1 MALVSNKDI
10 ANSSGAGVRADLNLA
25 LAAIASNN
33 FGDKTQVGQVLPCE
47 FVADSS
53 TTPKKLLIRSTSGD
67 DGTSG
72 TTPTY
77 FDVGNLDEANLGL
90 VKRAGDTLTGPLEL
104 DDGSG
109 ASSPA
114 LCFDNDSDTG
124 IFRNAANQV
133 AFSCA
138 GTKISHFSSA
148 GLFITSTG
156 SATTGIFLNDADN
169 TAHIALKSP
178 DTLSSSVTYKLPGTI
193 VNGGFMQTDASG
205 NLSFSIVEG
214 VPTGSVFCLAVNTV
228 PTGYVKCNGASYSR
242 TGTYAALFAV
252 IGTAY
257 GAVDGNS
264 FNVPDLRGEFVR
276 GFDDSRGV
284 DNNRQVGTSQGAQ
297 NQQHNH
303 TASSNASVSDSG
315 HFHHSFKLGNAGQ
328 SRFNST
334 LSSNVTPASGTG
346 AANLNEGYNIVS
358 RSEEANVGKTSTKTT
373 GINVNV
379 STNTSNDGGNEARPR
394 NIAMLYIIKI

>member
-1 MALVSNKDI
+1 MAQVANKDI
-10 ANSSGAGVRADLNLA
+10 ANNSGAGVRADLNLA
-25 LAAIASNN
+25 LAAVATNN
-33 FGDKTQVGQVLPCE
+33 FGDKDQVGQVLPCE

-90 VKRAGDTLTGPLEL
+90 VKRAGDTLTGPLL
-104 DDGSG
+104 VDDGSG

-114 LCFDNDSDTG
+114 LSFDGDSDTG
-124 IFRNAANQV
+124 IFRSAANTMG
-133 AFSCA
+133 FSTA
-138 GTKISHFSSA
+138 GTQRVGISNA
-148 GLFITSTG
+148 GLDMLNALPIRFQDTSG
-156 SATTGIFLNDADN
+156 SPFVSLQSPSSLSGNV
-169 TAHIALKSP
+169 AL
-178 DTLSSSVTYKLPGTI
+178 TLPPAI
-193 VNGGFMQTDASG
+193 VDGGFMKTDASG

-252 IGTAY
+252 IGTTY
-257 GAVDGNS
+257 GAADS
-264 FNVPDLRGEFVR
+264 SHFNVPDLRGEFVR

-284 DNNRQVGTSQGAQ
+284 DSGRNVGTSQGGENA
-297 NQQHNH
+297 QHNH
-303 TASSNASVSDSG
+303 AASSSVSESSHTHNMRGLALNGGSG
-315 HFHHSFKLGNAGQ
+315 SVAITLGSGQ
-328 SRFNST
+328 SYQIGYSNSI
-334 LSSNVTPASGTG
+334 SSRTSGS
-346 AANLNEGYNIVS
+346 A
-358 RSEEANVGKTSTKTT
+358 TT
-373 GINVNV
+373 GLSV
-379 STNTSNDGGNEARPR
+379 STTTSNQGSEARPR

>member
-1 MALVSNKDI
+1 MAQIADKDI

-25 LAAIASNN
+25 LAAVASNN
-33 FGDKTQVGQVLPCE
+33 FGDKAQAGQVLPCE
-47 FVADSS
+47 FVADNS
-53 TTPKKLLIRSTSGD
+53 TSPKKLLIRSTTGD

-90 VKRAGDTLTGPLEL
+90 VKRAGDTLTGPLL
-104 DDGSG
+104 VDDGSG

-114 LCFDNDSDTG
+114 LSFDGDSDTG
-124 IFRNAANQV
+124 IFRQAANTMG
-133 AFSCA
+133 FSTA
-138 GTKISHFSSA
+138 GTQRVGISNA
-148 GLFITSTG
+148 GLDMLNALPIRFQDSSGSPFVSIQSPSSLSGNVALTLPSSIT
-156 SATTGIFLNDADN
+156 
-169 TAHIALKSP
+169 
-178 DTLSSSVTYKLPGTI
+178 
-193 VNGGFMQTDASG
+193 NGGFLQTDGSG
-205 NLSFSIVEG
+205 NLSFQIVAG
-214 VPTGSVFCLAVNTV
+214 VPTGSVFCLAVDTV

-252 IGTAY
+252 IGTTY
-257 GAVDGNS
+257 GAADS
-264 FNVPDLRGEFVR
+264 SHFNVPDLRGEFIR
-276 GFDDSRGV
+276 GFDDGRGV
-284 DNNRQVGTSQGAQ
+284 DSGRSINDPQGGQ
-297 NQQHNH
+297 NLQHNH
-303 TASSNASVSDSG
+303 SASSSVSDPG

-358 RSEEANVGKTSTKTT
+358 RSEEADVGKTSSKTT
-373 GINVNV
+373 GVSVN
-379 STNTSNDGGNEARPR
+379 TNTDNQGSEARPR

>member
-1 MALVSNKDI
+1 MAQVANKDI

-25 LAAIASNN
+25 LAAVASNN
-33 FGDKTQVGQVLPCE
+33 FGDKVQAGQVLPCE
-47 FVADSS
+47 LVADSS
-53 TTPKKLLIRSTSGD
+53 TTPKKLLIRSTTGD
-67 DGTSG
+67 DGTGG

-124 IFRNAANQV
+124 IFRQAANTMG
-133 AFSCA
+133 FSTA
-138 GTKISHFSSA
+138 GTQRVGISNA
-148 GLFITSTG
+148 GLDMLNALPIRFQDSSGSPFVSIQSPSSLSGNVTIT
-156 SATTGIFLNDADN
+156 L
-169 TAHIALKSP
+169 P
-178 DTLSSSVTYKLPGTI
+178 SSIT
-193 VNGGFMQTDASG
+193 NGGFLQTDGSG
-205 NLSFSIVEG
+205 NLSFQIVAG
-214 VPTGSVFCLAVNTV
+214 VPTGSVFCLAVDTV
-228 PTGYVKCNGASYSR
+228 PTGYVKCNGASYQR

-252 IGTAY
+252 IGTTY
-257 GAVDGNS
+257 GAADS
-264 FNVPDLRGEFVR
+264 SHFNVPDLRGEFVR
-276 GFDDSRGV
+276 GFDDGRGV
-284 DNNRQVGTSQGAQ
+284 DSGRSINDPQGGQ
-297 NQQHNH
+297 NLQHNH
-303 TASSNASVSDSG
+303 TASSSVTDPG

-346 AANLNEGYNIVS
+346 AANLNEGYNIGS
-358 RSEEANVGKTSTKTT
+358 RSEEADVGKTSSKTT
-373 GINVNV
+373 GVSVN
-379 STNTSNDGGNEARPR
+379 TNTDNQGSEARPR

>member
-1 MALVSNKDI
+1 MAQVANKDI

-25 LAAIASNN
+25 LAAVASNN
-33 FGDKTQVGQVLPCE
+33 FGDKVQAGQVLPCE
-47 FVADSS
+47 LVADSS
-53 TTPKKLLIRSTSGD
+53 TTPKKLLIRSTTGD
-67 DGTSG
+67 DGTGG

-90 VKRAGDTLTGPLEL
+90 VKRAGDTLTGPLL
-104 DDGSG
+104 VDDGSG

-114 LCFDNDSDTG
+114 LSFDGDSDTG
-124 IFRNAANQV
+124 IFRQAANTMG
-133 AFSCA
+133 FSTA
-138 GTKISHFSSA
+138 GTQRVGISNA
-148 GLFITSTG
+148 GLDMLNALPIRFQDSSGSPFVSIQSPSSLSGNVTLTLPSSIT
-156 SATTGIFLNDADN
+156 
-169 TAHIALKSP
+169 
-178 DTLSSSVTYKLPGTI
+178 
-193 VNGGFMQTDASG
+193 NGGFLQTDGSG
-205 NLSFSIVEG
+205 NLSFQIVAG
-214 VPTGSVFCLAVNTV
+214 VPTGSVFCLAVDTV

-252 IGTAY
+252 IGTTY

-264 FNVPDLRGEFVR
+264 FNVPDLRGEFIR
-276 GFDDSRGV
+276 GFDDGRGV
-284 DNNRQVGTSQGAQ
+284 DSGRSINDPQGGQ
-297 NQQHNH
+297 NLQHNH
-303 TASSNASVSDSG
+303 SASSSVSDPG

-358 RSEEANVGKTSTKTT
+358 RSEEADVGKTSSETT
-373 GINVNV
+373 GVSVN
-379 STNTSNDGGNEARPR
+379 TNTDNQGSEARPR

>member
-1 MALVSNKDI
+1 MAQIADKDI
-10 ANSSGAGVRADLNLA
+10 ENSSGAGVRTDLNNA
-25 LAAIASNN
+25 FPAVATNN
-33 FGDKTQVGQVLPCE
+33 FGDKAQAGQILPCE

-53 TTPKKLLIRSTSGD
+53 TSKLLIRSTTGD

-114 LCFDNDSDTG
+114 LSFDGDSDTG
-124 IFRNAANQV
+124 IFRSGANTMG
-133 AFSCA
+133 FSTA
-138 GTKISHFSSA
+138 GTQRVGISNA
-148 GLFITSTG
+148 GLDMLNALPIRFQDTSG
-156 SATTGIFLNDADN
+156 SPFVSLQSPSSLSGNV
-169 TAHIALKSP
+169 AL
-178 DTLSSSVTYKLPGTI
+178 TLPPAI
-193 VNGGFMQTDASG
+193 VNGGFMKTDASG

-214 VPTGSVFCLAVNTV
+214 VPTGSVFCIAANTV

-242 TGTYAALFAV
+242 TGTYAALFAI
-252 IGTAY
+252 IGTTY
-257 GAVDGNS
+257 GGSGSN

-284 DNNRQVGTSQGAQ
+284 DSGRNINDPQGGQ
-297 NQQHNH
+297 NASHNH
-303 TASSNASVSDSG
+303 SIS
-315 HFHHSFKLGNAGQ
+315 
-328 SRFNST
+328 
-334 LSSNVTPASGTG
+334 ASGTTSNPTPTLTG
-346 AANLNEGYNIVS
+346 DVRRISEGYRAQGTASGVFTKELDGNNNITGASSTSAVAGFSMDATHTHTVS
-358 RSEEANVGKTSTKTT
+358 VSGTS
-373 GINVNV
+373 G
-379 STNTSNDGGNEARPR
+379 SQGSEARPR

>member
-1 MALVSNKDI
+1 MAQIADKDI
-10 ANSSGAGVRADLNLA
+10 VNSSGAGVRTDLNNA
-25 LAAIASNN
+25 FPAVATNN
-33 FGDKTQVGQVLPCE
+33 FGDKAQAGQILPCE

-53 TTPKKLLIRSTSGD
+53 TSKLLIRSTTGD

-114 LCFDNDSDTG
+114 LSFDGDSDTG
-124 IFRNAANQV
+124 IFRSGANTMG
-133 AFSCA
+133 FSTA
-138 GTKISHFSSA
+138 GTQRVGISNA
-148 GLFITSTG
+148 GLDMLNALPIRFQDTSG
-156 SATTGIFLNDADN
+156 SPFVSLQSPSSLSGNV
-169 TAHIALKSP
+169 AL
-178 DTLSSSVTYKLPGTI
+178 TLPPAI
-193 VNGGFMQTDASG
+193 VNGGFMKTDASG

-214 VPTGSVFCLAVNTV
+214 VPTGSVFCIAANTV

-242 TGTYAALFAV
+242 TGTYAALFAI
-252 IGTAY
+252 IGTTY
-257 GAVDGNS
+257 GGSGSN

-284 DNNRQVGTSQGAQ
+284 DSGRNINDPQGGQ
-297 NQQHNH
+297 NASHNH
-303 TASSNASVSDSG
+303 SIS
-315 HFHHSFKLGNAGQ
+315 
-328 SRFNST
+328 
-334 LSSNVTPASGTG
+334 ASGTTSNPTPTLTG
-346 AANLNEGYNIVS
+346 DVRRISEGYRAQGTASGVFTKELDGNNNITGASSTSAVAGFSMDATHTHTVS
-358 RSEEANVGKTSTKTT
+358 VSGTS
-373 GINVNV
+373 G
-379 STNTSNDGGNEARPR
+379 SQGSEARPR

>member
-1 MALVSNKDI
+1 MAQVANKDI
-10 ANSSGAGVRADLNLA
+10 ANSSGAAVRADLNLA
-25 LAAIASNN
+25 LAAEASNN
-33 FGDKTQVGQVLPCE
+33 FGNKVDVGQVLPCE
-47 FVADSS
+47 FVADNS
-53 TTPKKLLIRSTSGD
+53 TSPKKLLIRSTTGD

-90 VKRAGDTLTGPLEL
+90 VKRAGDTLTGPLL
-104 DDGSG
+104 VDDGSG

-114 LCFDNDSDTG
+114 LSFDGDTDTG
-124 IFRNAANQV
+124 LYRSAANTIG
-133 AFSCA
+133 FSTA
-138 GTKISHFSSA
+138 GTQRVGISNSGLDMLNALPIRFQDSS
-148 GLFITSTG
+148 G
-156 SATTGIFLNDADN
+156 SPFVSLQSPSSLSGNV
-169 TAHIALKSP
+169 AL
-178 DTLSSSVTYKLPGTI
+178 TLPPAI
-193 VNGGFMQTDASG
+193 VNGGFMQTDSSG

-242 TGTYAALFAV
+242 TGTYAALFAI
-252 IGTAY
+252 IGTTY
-257 GAVDGNS
+257 GGSGSS

-276 GFDDSRGV
+276 GFDDSRNV
-284 DNNRQVGTSQGAQ
+284 DSGRNVGTAQGGQ
-297 NQQHNH
+297 NAQHNH
-303 TASSNASVSDSG
+303 PASSNASVSDSG

-334 LSSNVTPASGTG
+334 LNSNVTPASGTG

-358 RSEEANVGKTSTKTT
+358 RSEEADVGKTSSKTT
-373 GINVNV
+373 GVNVNV
-379 STNTSNDGGNEARPR
+379 STSTSNEGSEARPR

>member
-25 LAAIASNN
+25 LAAMASNN

-53 TTPKKLLIRSTSGD
+53 TTPKKLLIRSTTGD

-90 VKRAGDTLTGPLEL
+90 VKRAGDTLTGPLL
-104 DDGSG
+104 VDDGSG

-114 LCFDNDSDTG
+114 LSFDGDSDTG
-124 IFRNAANQV
+124 IFRQTANTMG
-133 AFSCA
+133 FSTA
-138 GTKISHFSSA
+138 GTQRVAISNA
-148 GLFITSTG
+148 GLDMLNALPIRFQDTSG
-156 SATTGIFLNDADN
+156 SPFVSLQSPSSLSGNV
-169 TAHIALKSP
+169 AL
-178 DTLSSSVTYKLPGTI
+178 TLPPAI
-193 VNGGFMQTDASG
+193 VDGGFMKTDASG

-242 TGTYAALFAV
+242 TGTYAALFAT

-257 GAVDGNS
+257 GAVDGNH

-284 DNNRQVGTSQGAQ
+284 DSGRSIATSQGGENA
-297 NQQHNH
+297 QHNH
-303 TASSNASVSDSG
+303 AASSSVSESSHTHNMRGLALSG
-315 HFHHSFKLGNAGQ
+315 GSGSVAITLGSGQ
-328 SRFNST
+328 SYQIGYSGSI
-334 LSSNVTPASGTG
+334 SSRTSGS
-346 AANLNEGYNIVS
+346 A
-358 RSEEANVGKTSTKTT
+358 TT
-373 GINVNV
+373 GISV
-379 STNTSNDGGNEARPR
+379 STTTSNQGSEARPR

>member
-1 MALVSNKDI
+1 MAQVANKDI

-25 LAAIASNN
+25 LAAVASNN
-33 FGDKTQVGQVLPCE
+33 FGDKVQAGQVLPCE
-47 FVADSS
+47 LVADSS
-53 TTPKKLLIRSTSGD
+53 TTPKKLLIRSTTGD
-67 DGTSG
+67 DGTGG

-124 IFRNAANQV
+124 IFRQAANTMG
-133 AFSCA
+133 FSTA
-138 GTKISHFSSA
+138 GTQRVGISNA
-148 GLFITSTG
+148 GLDMLNALPIRFQDSSGSPFVSIQSPSSLSGNVTLTLPSSIT
-156 SATTGIFLNDADN
+156 
-169 TAHIALKSP
+169 
-178 DTLSSSVTYKLPGTI
+178 
-193 VNGGFMQTDASG
+193 NGGFLQTDGSG
-205 NLSFSIVEG
+205 NLSFQIVAG
-214 VPTGSVFCLAVNTV
+214 VPTGSVFCLAVDTV
-228 PTGYVKCNGASYSR
+228 PTGYVKCNGASYQR

-252 IGTAY
+252 IGTTY
-257 GAVDGNS
+257 GAADS
-264 FNVPDLRGEFVR
+264 SHFNVPDLRGEFVR
-276 GFDDSRGV
+276 GFDDGRGV
-284 DNNRQVGTSQGAQ
+284 DSGRSINDPQGGQ
-297 NQQHNH
+297 NLQHNH
-303 TASSNASVSDSG
+303 TASSSVTDPG

-358 RSEEANVGKTSTKTT
+358 RSEEADVGKTSSKTT
-373 GINVNV
+373 GVSVN
-379 STNTSNDGGNEARPR
+379 TNTDNQGSEARPR

>member
-1 MALVSNKDI
+1 MAQVANKDI

-25 LAAIASNN
+25 LAAVASNN
-33 FGDKTQVGQVLPCE
+33 FGDKAQAGQVLPCE
-47 FVADSS
+47 LVADSS
-53 TTPKKLLIRSTSGD
+53 TTPKKLLIRSTTGD
-67 DGTSG
+67 DGTGG

-90 VKRAGDTLTGPLEL
+90 VKRAGDTLTGPLL
-104 DDGSG
+104 VDDGSG

-114 LCFDNDSDTG
+114 LSFDGDSDTG
-124 IFRNAANQV
+124 IFRQAANTMG
-133 AFSCA
+133 FSTA
-138 GTKISHFSSA
+138 GTQRVGISNA
-148 GLFITSTG
+148 GLDMLNALPIRFQDSSGSPFVSIQSPSSLSGNVTLTLPSSIT
-156 SATTGIFLNDADN
+156 
-169 TAHIALKSP
+169 
-178 DTLSSSVTYKLPGTI
+178 
-193 VNGGFMQTDASG
+193 NGGFLQTDGSG
-205 NLSFSIVEG
+205 NLSFQIVAG
-214 VPTGSVFCLAVNTV
+214 VPTGSVFCLAVDTV

-252 IGTAY
+252 IGTTY

-264 FNVPDLRGEFVR
+264 FNVPDLRGEFIR
-276 GFDDSRGV
+276 GFDDGRGV
-284 DNNRQVGTSQGAQ
+284 DSGRSINDPQGGQ
-297 NQQHNH
+297 NLQHNH
-303 TASSNASVSDSG
+303 SASSSVSDPG

-358 RSEEANVGKTSTKTT
+358 RSEEADVGKTSSETT
-373 GINVNV
+373 GVSVN
-379 STNTSNDGGNEARPR
+379 TNTDNQGSEARPR

>member
-1 MALVSNKDI
+1 MAQVANKDI

-25 LAAIASNN
+25 LAAVASNN
-33 FGDKTQVGQVLPCE
+33 FGDKAQAGQVLPCE
-47 FVADSS
+47 LVADNS
-53 TTPKKLLIRSTSGD
+53 TSPKKLLIRSTTGD

-90 VKRAGDTLTGPLEL
+90 VKRAGDTLTGPLL
-104 DDGSG
+104 VDDASG
-109 ASSPA
+109 AGSPA
-114 LCFDNDSDTG
+114 LSFDGDSDTG
-124 IFRNAANQV
+124 IFRQAANTMG
-133 AFSCA
+133 FSTA
-138 GTKISHFSSA
+138 GTQRVGISNA
-148 GLFITSTG
+148 GLDMLNALPIRFQDSSGSPFVSIQSPSSLSGNVTLTLPSSIT
-156 SATTGIFLNDADN
+156 
-169 TAHIALKSP
+169 
-178 DTLSSSVTYKLPGTI
+178 
-193 VNGGFMQTDASG
+193 NGGFLQTDGSG
-205 NLSFSIVEG
+205 NLSFQIVAG
-214 VPTGSVFCLAVNTV
+214 VPTGSVFCLAVDTV

-252 IGTAY
+252 IGTTY

-264 FNVPDLRGEFVR
+264 FNVPDLRGEFIR
-276 GFDDSRGV
+276 GFDDGRGV
-284 DNNRQVGTSQGAQ
+284 DSGRSINDPQGGQ
-297 NQQHNH
+297 NLQHNH
-303 TASSNASVSDSG
+303 TASSSVSDPG

-358 RSEEANVGKTSTKTT
+358 RSEEADVGKTSSKTT
-373 GINVNV
+373 GVSVN
-379 STNTSNDGGNEARPR
+379 TNTDNQGSEARPR